1 VTDDSA
7 AGDDRDT
14 ETDADDPENGGFRAH
29 VGTTGERPETDDDLY
44 GMTWEEAGD
53 ALLTADAVVLPTGSV
68 EQHAPHLPVS
78 VDSLRADH
86 LSAELV
92 DAASEA
98 DLRLVRLPVLSYG
111 YSEHHMQ
118 FPGTVTLSQ
127 DTYRDAVVDI
137 GASLAEHGV
146 DRLILLN
153 CHGGN
158 REPLSL
164 AVDRLGRDHDLTTH
178 FVHWTDFARDRLQ
191 ELFGDDWG
199 HAGEHETSVVEL
211 FRPALVREAKKQ
223 PQEADSFPETT
234 TYRYFDDVTEAGGL
248 GDPTASDPAA
258 VAEIVA
264 DTTQRI
270 LDAVRGDIEN
280 GW

>member
-1 VTDDSA
+1 MTSDSA
-7 AGDDRDT
+7 AGDDGDSER
-14 ETDADDPENGGFRAH
+14 EADDPEDGGFRAH

-68 EQHAPHLPVS
+68 EQHAPHLPMS

-98 DLRLVRLPVLSYG
+98 DLRLVRLPVFSYG

-164 AVDRLGRDHDLTTH
+164 AVDRLERNHDVTTH

-211 FRPALVREAKKQ
+211 FRPALVREAKKR

-264 DTTQRI
+264 DTTQKI
-270 LDAVRGDIEN
+270 LDAVRADIEN

>member
-1 VTDDSA
+1 VN
-7 AGDDRDT
+7 
-14 ETDADDPENGGFRAH
+14 ADDTDTSEGHEATGDTDFRDH

-44 GMTWEEAGD
+44 GMTWEEAGESF
-53 ALLTADAVVLPTGSV
+53 LTADAAVLPTGSV

-92 DAASEA
+92 ETAGEA
-98 DLRLVRLPVLSYG
+98 GLRLVRLPVFSYG
-111 YSEHHMQ
+111 YSEHHLQ

-127 DTYRDAVVDI
+127 DTYRDAVVDV

-164 AVDRLGRDHDLTTH
+164 AVDRLGRDHDVTTH
-178 FVHWTDFARDRLQ
+178 LVHWTEFARERLR
-191 ELFGDDWG
+191 ELFGDEWG

-211 FRPALVREAKKQ
+211 FRPALVREAAKR
-223 PQEADSFPETT
+223 PQEADPLPVL
-234 TYRYFDDVTEAGGL
+234 R
-248 GDPTASDPAA
+248 
-258 VAEIVA
+258 
-264 DTTQRI
+264 
-270 LDAVRGDIEN
+270 RGERGRWVGRPDGE
-280 GW
+280 

>member
-1 VTDDSA
+1 MHNDETADGDAGDHGTETTTDDA
-7 AGDDRDT
+7 AFRDR
-14 ETDADDPENGGFRAH
+14 
-29 VGTTGERPETDDDLY
+29 VGTTGERPATDDDLY

-53 ALLTADAVVLPTGSV
+53 ALLTADAAVLPTGSV
-68 EQHAPHLPVS
+68 EQHATHLPLS

-92 DAASEA
+92 DAAREV
-98 DLRLVRLPVLSYG
+98 DLRLVRLPVFSYG
-111 YSEHHMQ
+111 YSEHHMN

-127 DTYRDAVVDI
+127 DTYRDAIVDV

-146 DRLILLN
+146 SRLILLN

-164 AVDRLGRDHDLTTH
+164 AVDRLGRDHDVTTH
-178 FVHWTDFARDRLQ
+178 LVHWTDFARDRL
-191 ELFGDDWG
+191 EAAFGDDWG

-211 FRPALVREAKKQ
+211 FRPDLVRTERKR
-223 PQEADSFPETT
+223 PQETREFPETT
-234 TYRYFDDVTEAGGL
+234 TYRYFEDVTEQGGL
-248 GDPTASDPAA
+248 GDPTASDPELLSEV
-258 VAEIVA
+258 VAE
-264 DTTQRI
+264 TTQKI
-270 LDAVRGDIEN
+270 LSKLRADVED

>member
-1 VTDDSA
+1 MSSDTDTTTDEQFR
-7 AGDDRDT
+7 DR
-14 ETDADDPENGGFRAH
+14 
-29 VGTTGERPETDDDLY
+29 VGTTGRRPETDDDLY

-53 ALLTADAVVLPTGSV
+53 ALLTADAAVLPTGSV

-92 DAASEA
+92 AAAGEA
-98 DLRLVRLPVLSYG
+98 DLRFVRLPVFSYG
-111 YSEHHMQ
+111 YSEHHMN

-127 DTYRDAVVDI
+127 DTYRDAVVEI

-146 DRLILLN
+146 SRLILLN

-178 FVHWTDFARDRLQ
+178 LVHWTDFARDRL
-191 ELFGDDWG
+191 EAAFGDDWG

-211 FRPALVREAKKQ
+211 FRPDLVREGKKR
-223 PQEADSFPETT
+223 PQETREFPETT
-234 TYRYFDDVTEAGGL
+234 TYRYFDDVTEQGGL
-248 GDPTASDPAA
+248 GDPTASDPELLSEV
-258 VAEIVA
+258 VAETTREILSKLRA
-264 DTTQRI
+264 DV
-270 LDAVRGDIEN
+270 DD

>member
-1 VTDDSA
+1 MTDDTH
-7 AGDDRDT
+7 DT
-14 ETDADDPENGGFRAH
+14 DETADDTHDTDETTDDFRSR
-29 VGTTGERPETDDDLY
+29 VGTVGQKPETDEDLY

-68 EQHAPHLPVS
+68 EQHSVHLPLS
-78 VDSLRADH
+78 VDTIRADH

-92 DAASEA
+92 AAAATA
-98 DLRLVRLPVLSYG
+98 DLRLLRLPVFSYG
-111 YSEHHMQ
+111 YSEHHLQ

-164 AVDRLGRDHDLTTH
+164 AVDRLGRDYDVTTH
-178 FVHWTDFARDRLQ
+178 LIHWTDFACDRL
-191 ELFGDDWG
+191 EEAFGDDWG
-199 HAGEHETSVVEL
+199 HAGDHETSVIEL
-211 FRPALVREAKKQ
+211 FRPALVRDEKAE
-223 PQEADSFPETT
+223 PQDTRPFPQTT
-234 TYRYFDDVTEAGGL
+234 TYRYFDDLTEQGGL
-248 GDPTASDPAA
+248 GDPTNADPELL
-258 VAEIVA
+258 AEIVEA
-264 DTTQRI
+264 TTESI
-270 LDAVRGDIEN
+270 LEQLRADIEN